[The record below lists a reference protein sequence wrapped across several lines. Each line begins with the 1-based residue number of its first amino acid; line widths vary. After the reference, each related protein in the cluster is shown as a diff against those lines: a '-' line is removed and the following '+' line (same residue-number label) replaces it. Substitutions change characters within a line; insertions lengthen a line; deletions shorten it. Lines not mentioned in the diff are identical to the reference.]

1 MNTFPLKFGLER
13 RFYRIASGEGNP
25 DGGAWQLQ
33 GNDDNESFKSL
44 NGRLTGV
51 HRVLCSEAEIA

>member
-25 DGGAWQLQ
+25 DGGAWQFQ
-33 GNDDNESFKSL
+33 GYDDNGSFKYL
-44 NGRLTGV
+44 NARLTGL
-51 HRVLCSEAEIA
+51 HRVLCSAAEIT